1 MSQQLVWV
9 SKTSSTQLR
18 ATYTAHETF
27 CVTLNMQTD
36 NPWRG
41 FWFWLSLF
49 LCLTAASGGGL
60 SFENLNTNMQMV
72 KRYLNIYI
80 FNSYIFVIFVAKD
93 DLEYA
98 DGQFM
103 QRTLLARLP
112 LGILSVTCILPNG
125 ESRPAYYSKIQI
137 YKYRCRGSEP
147 VLSVVS

>member
-1 MSQQLVWV
+1 M
-9 SKTSSTQLR
+9 
-18 ATYTAHETF
+18 
-27 CVTLNMQTD
+27 
-36 NPWRG
+36 
-41 FWFWLSLF
+41 SLF

-137 YKYRCRGSEP
+137 QNNTNIQIQILILHDYKHNNPNMETNIVAGAQSQ
-147 VLSVVS
+147 S